1 MAVSAKPKV
10 VKPKKVVKP
19 AKKVAKKVAKPVKK
33 VVKKP
38 RRNNIRG
45 GVGSQTRLSP
55 NQERANLL
63 PLPPSIR
70 VSVSAS
76 RSLRPLPLPVSS
88 LSSVSSSA
96 SGSAKKYIRREKLQP
111 LPEPPLKKEEASAI
125 ADTEAKAVKAAILA
139 SEYWV
144 NREKEIIAEVKLKM
158 EKEAAARA
166 EARAAVEKEL
176 QKERRR
182 AREDKKARE
191 ERERE
196 NAATDDARRITK
208 YNNSILQGDRRT
220 DTNSVIS
227 RGHYSWLTGEKGD
240 WEPYRTY

>member
-10 VKPKKVVKP
+10 VKP
-19 AKKVAKKVAKPVKK
+19 AKKVAKPVKKVVKPVKKVVKPKVAKPKVVKPK

-45 GVGSQTRLSP
+45 GVGSPVSGAEPRSLILSP
-55 NQERANLL
+55 KH
-63 PLPPSIR
+63 S
-70 VSVSAS
+70 
-76 RSLRPLPLPVSS
+76 
-88 LSSVSSSA
+88 
-96 SGSAKKYIRREKLQP
+96 QP
-111 LPEPPLKKEEASAI
+111 ETPKELEDRLKE
-125 ADTEAKAVKAAILA
+125 EAKAVKAAILA

-166 EARAAVEKEL
+166 EARLAVEKEL

-182 AREDKKARE
+182 AREDKEARE

-196 NAATDDARRITK
+196 NAAADAARRITR
-208 YNNSILQGDRRT
+208 YNNSILQGDRMTAT
-220 DTNSVIS
+220 DTDIS
-227 RGHYSWLTGEKGD
+227 REHYSWLTGEKGD
-240 WEPYRTY
+240 WKPDRRY

>member
-10 VKPKKVVKP
+10 VKP
-19 AKKVAKKVAKPVKK
+19 AKKVAKPVKK

-38 RRNNIRG
+38 RRNNIKG

-55 NQERANLL
+55 IQERANLL
-63 PLPPSIR
+63 PLPSSIR

-76 RSLRPLPLPVSS
+76 RSLLPLPVSS

-111 LPEPPLKKEEASAI
+111 LPEPPLKKKEASAI

-196 NAATDDARRITK
+196 IAAADDARRITR

-220 DTNSVIS
+220 DTNAVIS
-227 RGHYSWLTGEKGD
+227 REHYRWLTGEKRD
-240 WEPYRTY
+240 WKPDRRY